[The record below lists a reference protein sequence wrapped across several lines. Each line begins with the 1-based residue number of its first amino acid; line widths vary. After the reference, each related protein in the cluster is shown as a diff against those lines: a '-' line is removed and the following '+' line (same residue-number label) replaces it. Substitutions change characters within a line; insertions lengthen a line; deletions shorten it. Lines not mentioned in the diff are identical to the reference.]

1 MGADRQVSGNVGN
14 ESRFESDHGSGP
26 VALDTLVEELMGS
39 LEAQSSGRN
48 ARTVMSGPRMRAVV
62 MALAAGAEMAEHE
75 SPPAA
80 TLHVLRGHVTLSG
93 DDASWEVRA
102 GEVLPIPAHRHAVR
116 AHDDS
121 AFLLTVAL

>member
-1 MGADRQVSGNVGN
+1 MSENVGN
-14 ESRFESDHGSGP
+14 ESQFESEHGAGP
-26 VALDTLVEELMGS
+26 MALDALVEELMGS
-39 LEAQSSGRN
+39 LEGQSSGRN

-62 MALAAGAEMAEHE
+62 MALASGAEMAEHE

-102 GEVLPIPAHRHAVR
+102 GEVLPIPAHRHAVL